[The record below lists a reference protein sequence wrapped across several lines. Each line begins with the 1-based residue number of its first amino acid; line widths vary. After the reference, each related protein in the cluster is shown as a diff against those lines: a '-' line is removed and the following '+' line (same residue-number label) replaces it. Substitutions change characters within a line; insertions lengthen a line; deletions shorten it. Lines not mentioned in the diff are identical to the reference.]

1 LSSPPLQQ
9 GLNLNGVLSKLL
21 DVGTNDLKSN
31 TAVKINIGGKQE
43 GRQFFHST
51 ASYLDPA
58 LESPYLFLDPNYG
71 IFAYSE
77 WKLGVMKAIAY
88 LYTKAYNW
96 IEGKPDRDVPITN
109 YDLAIEV
116 FGKRT

>member
-1 LSSPPLQQ
+1 MQP
-9 GLNLNGVLSKLL
+9 GLNLNALISKLL

-31 TAVKINIGGKQE
+31 RAVKINIGGKQE
-43 GRQFFHST
+43 GRHFFHST
-51 ASYLDPA
+51 ASYLDPS
-58 LESPYLFLDPNYG
+58 LKKPYLFLDPNYG

-77 WKLGVMKAIAY
+77 WRLGVIKAIAY
-88 LYTKAYNW
+88 LYTRAYNW

-109 YDLAIEV
+109 YELAIEV